1 YNQENAPTETVSQE
15 ISKEVQV
22 IMSTNED
29 GSLKA
34 VVTTT
39 TTENGTVSTD
49 EKVFEGTEAEVKAE
63 IQNLK
68 DVKVEVKAT
77 TEE

>member
-1 YNQENAPTETVSQE
+1 MVSQE

-29 GSLKA
+29 GSTKA

-39 TTENGTVSTD
+39 TTENGTASTE
-49 EKVFEGTEAEVKAE
+49 EKVFEGTAEEVKAE

-68 DVKVEVKAT
+68 DVKVEVKT
-77 TEE
+77 TAEE